1 MSAEDQN
8 SAPVEETAPLVDTA
22 VPEEPA
28 GEDAPPPPPMGER
41 RLAVLEALLFS
52 AAAPLHLDQ
61 LALLLGLPQDSIRD
75 ALMELQRNYAAP
87 DSGLALMEVAGGFQ
101 LATRPDVSEW
111 IYRLHGHRRRSPITP
126 ALLETLAIVAYKQPV
141 ARADIE
147 AIRGVDCGGV
157 MRSLQDA
164 GLAEIVGRKEVPGRP
179 ALYGTTDVFLKTFGL
194 RSLEDLPSSGDISK
208 ALTAPAEPTA
218 PAESDEAPAPTSS

>member
-8 SAPVEETAPLVDTA
+8 PATVEETAPLADPA
-22 VPEEPA
+22 VPEETP

-61 LALLLGLPQDSIRD
+61 LALLLALPQDSIRE
-75 ALMELQRNYAAP
+75 ALEELQRNYAAP

-194 RSLEDLPSSGDISK
+194 RSLEDLPSTSDISK
-208 ALTAPAEPTA
+208 ALTAPAEP
-218 PAESDEAPAPTSS
+218 ESPSPTTS

>member
-1 MSAEDQN
+1 MSAEDQTP
-8 SAPVEETAPLVDTA
+8 ATVEETAPLADPA
-22 VPEEPA
+22 VREETP

-61 LALLLGLPQDSIRD
+61 LALLLALPQESIRE
-75 ALMELQRNYAAP
+75 ALEELQRNYAAP

-164 GLAEIVGRKEVPGRP
+164 GLAELVGRKVVPGRP
-179 ALYGTTDVFLKTFGL
+179 ALY
-194 RSLEDLPSSGDISK
+194 
-208 ALTAPAEPTA
+208 
-218 PAESDEAPAPTSS
+218 

>member
-8 SAPVEETAPLVDTA
+8 PATVEETAPLADPA
-22 VPEEPA
+22 VPEETP

-52 AAAPLHLDQ
+52 AASPLHLDQ
-61 LALLLGLPQDSIRD
+61 LALLLALPQDSIRE
-75 ALMELQRNYAAP
+75 ALEELQRNYAAP

-194 RSLEDLPSSGDISK
+194 RSLEDLPSTSDISK
-208 ALTAPAEPTA
+208 ALTAPAEPDS
-218 PAESDEAPAPTSS
+218 PSPTTS

>member
-8 SAPVEETAPLVDTA
+8 PATVEETAPLADPA
-22 VPEEPA
+22 VREETP

-61 LALLLGLPQDSIRD
+61 LALLLALPQESIRE
-75 ALMELQRNYAAP
+75 ALEELQRNYAAP

-194 RSLEDLPSSGDISK
+194 RSLEDLPSTSDISK
-208 ALTAPAEPTA
+208 ALTAPAEPDS
-218 PAESDEAPAPTSS
+218 PSPTTS